1 MQIIMTKHDAL
12 LKCVVGMRVV
22 GLGACAREAEKA
34 FEMSNDAPRT
44 SHHYTLRR
52 HDVLTTSNLRVP
64 SELHDTTTLT
74 P

>member
-12 LKCVVGMRVV
+12 LTCVVGMRVV

-44 SHHYTLRR
+44 TIYTLRR

-64 SELHDTTTLT
+64 SELHDTTTL
-74 P
+74 PP